1 MAKIAK
7 KTGVSKKGFYEYLH
21 RWHMDLICQ
30 RRNIPYEEGVPADFT
45 KARKY
50 HPSTRAK
57 YADAIRKLKESE
69 LPTAQVAAEYGLQ
82 PEAFRNYLKEHEP
95 ELYARQGMI
104 RTANGNIVTRRSM
117 EKYEEA
123 IHLYGT
129 PTESVKSLARRFG
142 FNDCSFD
149 QFIKRHFPEL
159 IEQHRKL
166 VLQMKKTD

>member
-1 MAKIAK
+1 
-7 KTGVSKKGFYEYLH
+7 
-21 RWHMDLICQ
+21 
-30 RRNIPYEEGVPADFT
+30 
-45 KARKY
+45 
-50 HPSTRAK
+50 
-57 YADAIRKLKESE
+57 
-69 LPTAQVAAEYGLQ
+69 
-82 PEAFRNYLKEHEP
+82 
-95 ELYARQGMI
+95 MI
-104 RTANGNIVTRRSM
+104 RTANGNIVSRRSM

-129 PTESVKSLARRFG
+129 TTESVKSLARRFG